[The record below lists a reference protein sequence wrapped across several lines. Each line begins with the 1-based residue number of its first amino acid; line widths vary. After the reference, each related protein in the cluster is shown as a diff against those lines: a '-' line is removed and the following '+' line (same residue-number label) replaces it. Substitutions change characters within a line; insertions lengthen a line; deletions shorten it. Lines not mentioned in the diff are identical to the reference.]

1 MAGHVPTDVRSR
13 AHENG
18 IVTVGCDAGDK
29 RAPLRQNTPHKAMRA
44 LLPLAL
50 AGALVL
56 GGCISPFGNPKAQAL
71 EAQGEAY
78 NHEVSSAVQTLGLVF
93 GQADES
99 VKAFQQGWLAP
110 EGAASEF
117 GFLRDQVKAVK
128 ANISTADP
136 PPVMEDFHRQL
147 GRSVSLTQ
155 QAMDAMQEGFTSG
168 DGSYF
173 ELAHEKLNEARK
185 VLDTA
190 VRNL

>member
-1 MAGHVPTDVRSR
+1 
-13 AHENG
+13 
-18 IVTVGCDAGDK
+18 
-29 RAPLRQNTPHKAMRA
+29 MRG
-44 LLPLAL
+44 LLVLAL
-50 AGALVL
+50 VGVVALS
-56 GGCISPFGNPKAQAL
+56 GCVSPFGNTKAEAL
-71 EAQGEAY
+71 QVQGEQY
-78 NHEVSSAVQTLGLVF
+78 QHEVSTAVQTLGLVF

-128 ANISTADP
+128 ANITSADP
-136 PPVMEDFHRQL
+136 PPAMEDFHRQL

-173 ELAHEKLNEARK
+173 QLAHEKLAEARQ
-185 VLDTA
+185 VLDNA
-190 VRNL
+190 VKNL